1 MVLNNIFNTILK
13 KVLPKIGKSSRTFIE
28 DYKGVRRIILLIVL
42 WINIHI
48 FFVTV
53 SMYRSTTYLDQ
64 QWVIF
69 AGYWAGIF
77 GTFAAFYTNGR
88 TKEQVAKINKI
99 KSIDEKA
106 IDPWKFEP
114 NSNIKLYD
122 EDDTDNPKEG
132 Y

>member
-13 KVLPKIGKSSRTFIE
+13 KVLPKIDKSTRTFIE

-48 FFVTV
+48 FFITV
-53 SMYRSTTYLDQ
+53 SMYRSTLCLDQ

-77 GTFAAFYTNGR
+77 GTFAAFYTSGR

-99 KSIDEKA
+99 KSVDEKV
-106 IDPWKFEP
+106 IEPWKFTP

-122 EDDTDNPKEG
+122 EDDTDNISEK
-132 Y
+132 

>member
-48 FFVTV
+48 FFITV
-53 SMYRSTTYLDQ
+53 SMYRSTLSLDQ

-69 AGYWAGIF
+69 AGYWSGIF

-99 KSIDEKA
+99 KSVDEKV
-106 IDPWKFEP
+106 IEPWKFTP

-122 EDDTDNPKEG
+122 EDDTDNLNEG